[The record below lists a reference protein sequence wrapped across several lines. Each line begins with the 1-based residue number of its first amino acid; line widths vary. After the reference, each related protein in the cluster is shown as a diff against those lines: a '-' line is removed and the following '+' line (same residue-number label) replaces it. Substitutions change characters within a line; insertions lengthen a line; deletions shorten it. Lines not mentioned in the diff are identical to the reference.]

1 MAVYVLDKHLR
12 PLMPCTEKRAR
23 LLLGRGRARVHR
35 IKPFVIRLVD
45 RRVDESEVQPL
56 TVKIDPGSKTTGIA
70 LVRIDEAGTTNV
82 LNLVEVNHRGARIRD
97 ALTAR
102 RAHRRHRRGSLRFRP
117 ARFDNR
123 RRAEGWLA
131 PSLRHRV
138 ETTMGEVARLRRWA
152 PVGALAMEL
161 VRFDMQVVEDPGISG
176 AGYQQGTLAGYEVRE
191 YVLERWRRRCAYC
204 DATNVPL
211 EVDHIEPRSRGGS
224 DRPSNLTLACVPC
237 NRDKGARD
245 VRDFVADPKRLAR
258 ILTHAKA
265 PLRDA
270 AAVNTTRWALF
281 GALKATGLP
290 VSVGTG
296 GRTKWNRHRLGVPKT
311 HALDAACVGVVDGLV
326 GWDRPTLVIDAM
338 GHGSYCRTQ
347 VDSYGFPRGSL
358 PRTKDV
364 RGFRTG
370 DLVVAVVPNGKKT
383 GTWAGRVAVRATGS
397 FNVQTRDATIQ
408 GISHRNCRRV
418 QRADG
423 RRYATRPPASRVG
436 RATTFLPA
444 LKGGVSSGVCR

>member
-1 MAVYVLDKHLR
+1 MAVCVLDKNRR

-23 LLLGRGRARVHR
+23 LLLERGRARVHR
-35 IKPFVIRLVD
+35 VRPFVIRLVD
-45 RRVDESEVQPL
+45 RTVDESEVRPL

-70 LVRIDEAGTTNV
+70 LVRIDEAGATKV
-82 LNLVEVNHRGARIRD
+82 VNLVEVNHRGAQIRD
-97 ALTAR
+97 ALSAR
-102 RAHRRHRRGSLRFRP
+102 RAHRRHHRGSLRFR
-117 ARFDNR
+117 AKRFDNR
-123 RRAEGWLA
+123 HRPEGWLA

-138 ETTMGEVARLRRWA
+138 DTTMGEVARLRRWA

-161 VRFDMQVVEDPGISG
+161 VRFDMQAVEDPGISG
-176 AGYQQGTLAGYEVRE
+176 AGYQQGTLAGYEIRE
-191 YVLERWRRRCAYC
+191 YVLEKWGRCCAYC
-204 DATNVPL
+204 DATGVPL

-245 VRDFVADPKRLAR
+245 VRDFVTDPRKLAD
-258 ILTHAKA
+258 ILGHAKA

-270 AAVNTTRWALF
+270 AAVNSTRWALF
-281 GALKATGLP
+281 GALRATGLP
-290 VSVGTG
+290 VAVGTG

-311 HALDAACVGVVDGLV
+311 HALDAACVGVVEAIV
-326 GWDRPTLVIDAM
+326 GWNRPTLLVDAM
-338 GHGSYCRTQ
+338 GRGSYCRTR
-347 VDSYGFPRGSL
+347 VDRHGFPRGYLTRS
-358 PRTKDV
+358 KDV

-370 DLVVAVVPNGKKT
+370 DLVVALVPNGKKA

-397 FNVQTRDATIQ
+397 FNVQTGDVTVQ
-408 GISHRNCRRV
+408 GISHRHCRRV

-423 RRYATRPPASRVG
+423 RRYATRPPAPRVG

-444 LKGGVSSGVCR
+444 LKGKVSSGVCR